1 MLTLYPVSSP
11 FKLFDGG
18 GDHRT
23 YAAVLFITPT
33 RTSVGGDDGIPSIVL
48 AAHTEYKG
56 YKVTIDRVKSG
67 THRSPTLLYTFSY
80 VRNRTTQSIGNG
92 CKHFIFRMSNEVC
105 DTIFLT
111 VNHSRCGLEIF

>member
-33 RTSVGGDDGIPSIVL
+33 LTSVGGEDGTPSIVL
-48 AAHTEYKG
+48 ATKDIMVRY
-56 YKVTIDRVKSG
+56 RV
-67 THRSPTLLYTFSY
+67 R
-80 VRNRTTQSIGNG
+80 IA
-92 CKHFIFRMSNEVC
+92 
-105 DTIFLT
+105 
-111 VNHSRCGLEIF
+111 